1 MLFIGKVSIFL
12 LSFRELGGIGVR
24 IVDIQVGELSLPL
37 AHPFKTALRTVERLE
52 DIVVRVI
59 GEDGSMGY
67 GEAPPTAVITGD
79 TKGSIL
85 CAIQDF
91 IKPAILGMDLDDLP
105 AVMEKLNA
113 CMVHN
118 TTPKAAVDMALYD
131 LWGKA
136 QGKPLYQLLGGAKPA
151 FETDITISV
160 NPTQEMVRDSLEAVA
175 RGFHILKVK
184 VGKEGAADVARIA
197 AIRQA
202 VGPEIKLRVDA
213 NQGWTAAESV
223 AIIKAMEDKGL
234 DIELVEQPVPALDIA
249 GLKYVTG
256 QVDTP
261 ILADEAVFS
270 PTDAANLI
278 AIHAADYINIK
289 LMKTGGIW
297 NALNICQL
305 AKQHGVKCMIGCMLE
320 SQVSVAAA
328 AHLCAAQ
335 EVITMADLD
344 GPSLCATPPMPGG
357 PRFEGARITMTAD
370 PGVGVRDIPCTNW
383 R

>member
-1 MLFIGKVSIFL
+1 M
-12 LSFRELGGIGVR
+12 R
-24 IVDIQVGELSLPL
+24 IVDIQVGSLVLPL
-37 AHPFKTALRTVERLE
+37 AHPFKTALRTVDHLD

-59 GEDGSMGY
+59 GENGEVGY

-91 IKPAILGMDLDDLP
+91 IKPALVGMDLMDFE
-105 AVMEKLNA
+105 AVMEKLNG

-118 TTPKAAVDMALYD
+118 TSPKAAVDMALYD
-131 LWGKA
+131 LWGKV
-136 QGKPLYQLLGGAKPA
+136 QGKPLYQLLGGAKTS

-160 NPTQEMVRDSLEAVA
+160 NPVDEMVRDSLEAVE
-175 RGFHILKVK
+175 RGFHTLKVK
-184 VGKEGAADVARIA
+184 VGKEGTADVQRMA
-197 AIRQA
+197 AIREA
-202 VGPEIKLRVDA
+202 VGPGIKLRVDA

-234 DIELVEQPVPALDIA
+234 DIELVEQPVAAHDIA

-256 QVDTP
+256 QVNTP

-270 PTDAANLI
+270 PLDAANLI

-297 NALNICQL
+297 NALKICEM
-305 AKQHGVKCMIGCMLE
+305 ARQHGVKCMIGCMLE

-328 AHLCAAQ
+328 AHLCAGQ

-344 GPSLCATPPMPGG
+344 GPSLCATEPFPGG
-357 PRFEGARITMTAD
+357 PIFEGAAITMSQD
-370 PGVGVRDIPCTNW
+370 PGIGVRFDAQW
-383 R
+383 E